1 MRVMNKFEEVQFLK
15 MAINKFSRDETIIML
30 NKRIKAIE
38 TENGILRTQIAEM
51 KDLSKPTDG
60 KKLARCLRFQVVN
73 LKQTLIQNNIQIPE
87 CCKSEL

>member
-1 MRVMNKFEEVQFLK
+1 MNKFEEVQFLK

>member
-15 MAINKFSRDETIIML
+15 MAINNFSRDETIIML

-38 TENGILRTQIAEM
+38 TENGILRTEIAEM

-73 LKQTLIQNNIQIPE
+73 LKQTLIQNNIKIPE